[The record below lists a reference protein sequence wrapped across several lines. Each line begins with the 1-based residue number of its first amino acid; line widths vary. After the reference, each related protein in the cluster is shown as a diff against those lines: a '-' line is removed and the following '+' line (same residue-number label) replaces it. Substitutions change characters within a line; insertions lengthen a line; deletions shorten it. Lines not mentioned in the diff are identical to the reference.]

1 LLKYKGFSLLAEY
14 VDASAKHLD
23 LAYTDENASTILIPT
38 QISEFLALGESY
50 SIQTGY
56 VTKKGLSFD
65 LRYESVTPE
74 FDSNTASILGDAN
87 SYTFGVTKYFD
98 NNNLKMQASF
108 SKIEPS
114 IGTHQS
120 FGEFL
125 IQILF

>member
-1 LLKYKGFSLLAEY
+1 
-14 VDASAKHLD
+14 
-23 LAYTDENASTILIPT
+23 
-38 QISEFLALGESY
+38 
-50 SIQTGY
+50 
-56 VTKKGLSFD
+56 LSFD